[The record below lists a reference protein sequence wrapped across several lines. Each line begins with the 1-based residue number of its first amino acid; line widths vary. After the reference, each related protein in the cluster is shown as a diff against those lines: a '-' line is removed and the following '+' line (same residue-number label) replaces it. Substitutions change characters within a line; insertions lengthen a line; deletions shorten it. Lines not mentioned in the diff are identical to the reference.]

1 MTLHDVLIVDYSPEY
16 GREVVA
22 MWRESFERAVGV
34 RDPHPVEEQL
44 RALEEKIVME
54 NRVVL
59 VLDKISS
66 AVIGMMAFT
75 PEKIEQLY
83 MHVSHQQRGIGS
95 MLLDMAKENSGGR
108 LRLFTF
114 KANLKAQRFYE
125 RHGFKII
132 ARGFEPQ
139 WQLEDIEYE
148 WVASPAE
155 N

>member
-1 MTLHDVLIVDYSPEY
+1 MNVPEIKIVDYAPEY

-44 RALEEKIVME
+44 RYLDEKVALE
-54 NRVVL
+54 NRLAL
-59 VLDKISS
+59 VLDKNSS

-75 PEKIEQLY
+75 PETIAQLY
-83 MHVSHQQRGIGS
+83 VHVGHQQRGIGS
-95 MLLDMAKENSGGR
+95 LLLDMAKENSSGR

-114 KANLKAQRFYE
+114 KANRKAQRFYE

-132 ARGFEPQ
+132 ARGFEEQ

-148 WVASPAE
+148 WVASSAAS
-155 N
+155 